1 MRKRKVKIYN
11 GKSFTVP
18 TGVQRIDSDSTH
30 GWQVR
35 YQGTKFFSDGV
46 HGGADKALAEATKE
60 LFNRIA
66 TMPAPV
72 TLKREPSPIKSSKLP
87 PGISGPIVVAA
98 KSENGARSAILSVI
112 LPQYGTEPALRRIYI
127 GTENTYTQR
136 RYREALAEAKAL
148 RAEAVAAY
156 EEAATRARRKAA
168 NALRATL
175 RA

>member
-1 MRKRKVKIYN
+1 MKQRKVKIHT

-46 HGGADKALAEATKE
+46 HEGPGEALALAIKE
-60 LFNRIA
+60 LLRRIA

-72 TLKREPSPIKSSKLP
+72 TLKRAPSPSKSSNLP
-87 PGISGPIVVAA
+87 AGISGPIVTTRRG
-98 KSENGARSAILSVI
+98 ERPRSAVFSVT
-112 LPQYGTEPALRRIYI
+112 LPQYGSEPAIRRIYI
-127 GTENTYTQR
+127 GTENTYSQR
-136 RYREALAEAKAL
+136 RYKEALAEAKVL

-156 EEAATRARRKAA
+156 ETAATRDRRRGARELRQAMAA
-168 NALRATL
+168 
-175 RA
+175 